1 MILAGQQ
8 RMAIRALRQMLSQ
21 EVRSVRRL
29 TDRTNDEW
37 LQALRSSGA
46 EQSRAIEEL
55 RSILVRGL
63 RYGLESTLGRR
74 GAIDQVEDFA
84 QDAVLRILDNLD
96 SFRGESK
103 FTTWAQKIAMRI
115 AFSELRR
122 KRWENVSLDQL
133 LATDR
138 EHGTRRPEMRDDAPD
153 PGEVTSAVTAMEV
166 VTSIIENDLTDLQR
180 RALTA
185 LIIHGMP
192 MEEVARSM
200 ETNRNALYKLLHD
213 ARKRVELEVRK
224 RGIDIDDL
232 LSHV

>member
-1 MILAGQQ
+1 
-8 RMAIRALRQMLSQ
+8 MAFRAVRQIINQ
-21 EVRSVRRL
+21 EVRSVRKL

-37 LQALRSSGA
+37 LEALRSLGS
-46 EQSRAIEEL
+46 EQAQAIEEL
-55 RSILVRGL
+55 RTILVRGL
-63 RYGLESTLGRR
+63 RFGLESTLGRR

-84 QDAVLRILDNLD
+84 QDAILRVLDNLD

-122 KRWENVSLDQL
+122 KRWENVSLDHIL
-133 LATDR
+133 ESDHETGR
-138 EHGTRRPEMRDDAPD
+138 TRVEMRDERPD

-166 VTSIIENDLTDLQR
+166 VNDIIENNLTDLQR
-180 RALTA
+180 RALVA

-192 MEEVARSM
+192 MEEVARQM

-213 ARKRVELEVRK
+213 ARKRVEIEVRK

>member
-1 MILAGQQ
+1 
-8 RMAIRALRQMLSQ
+8 MAIRAIRQMLSQ
-21 EVRSVRRL
+21 EVRSVRKL

-37 LQALRSSGA
+37 LDALRTEGSA
-46 EQSRAIEEL
+46 QAQAIEEL
-55 RSILVRGL
+55 RTILVRGL
-63 RYGLESTLGRR
+63 RFGLESTLGRR
-74 GAIDQVEDFA
+74 GAIEQVEDFA
-84 QDAVLRILDNLD
+84 QDAILRVLDNLD

-133 LATDR
+133 LASDLET
-138 EHGTRRPEMRDDAPD
+138 GTHRVEMRDEGPD

-166 VTSIIENDLTDLQR
+166 VTDIIENDLTELQR
-180 RALTA
+180 HALKA

-192 MEEVARSM
+192 MEEVARQM
-200 ETNRNALYKLLHD
+200 DTNRNALYKLLHD

-232 LSHV
+232 ISHV